1 MTQHRNFL
9 LRAVRNTAAPA
20 NGMYV
25 QNASHLAAWHKTA
38 TACSKEMVVSVAGRI
53 SRIVTLTAMLQI

>member
-1 MTQHRNFL
+1 MTKHRNFL
-9 LRAVRNTAAPA
+9 LRVVRNTVAPA

-25 QNASHLAAWHKTA
+25 QNASHLTAWHKTA
-38 TACSKEMVVSVAGRI
+38 TASSKEMVVFVAGRI